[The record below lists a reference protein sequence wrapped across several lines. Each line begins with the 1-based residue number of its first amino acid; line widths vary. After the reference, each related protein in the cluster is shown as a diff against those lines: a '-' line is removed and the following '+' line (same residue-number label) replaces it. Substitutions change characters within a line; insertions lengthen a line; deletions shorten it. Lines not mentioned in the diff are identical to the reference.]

1 MESPV
6 VTEWGLSVM
15 KILAALQYKISYHIN
30 YIATGSR
37 AFCDTDFVY
46 HKSYTDI
53 DIVCV
58 CL

>member
-1 MESPV
+1 
-6 VTEWGLSVM
+6 M

-46 HKSYTDI
+46 QKSYTDI
-53 DIVCV
+53 MCV
-58 CL
+58 FVIR